1 MIIEP
6 LPLSLI
12 LLASTLAAAAAGFAL
27 RKRLGWAPDTEQT
40 HEGVRLAMGLTTTFT
55 AIVLGMVTASA
66 KETYD
71 QATSVITGMSVDMIT
86 LDRKLDNYGPE
97 AAAAR
102 AEVRTCVDRMIERLQ
117 TGDRYFEDNKRATE
131 VGTSIERMWSS
142 IQSLKPADQRQEDLR
157 DQALAIT
164 SGRVKYGPGN
174 IEQQRWAFAVKAAS
188 VPATFLIVVVA
199 WILLEFLALGLFCP
213 RSTSVF
219 VAVGF
224 AAVVVS
230 SSMFLIL
237 ELENPVTG
245 IMRVPL
251 ESLELA
257 RDLIGR

>member
-1 MIIEP
+1 
-6 LPLSLI
+6 
-12 LLASTLAAAAAGFAL
+12 
-27 RKRLGWAPDTEQT
+27 
-40 HEGVRLAMGLTTTFT
+40 
-55 AIVLGMVTASA
+55 
-66 KETYD
+66 
-71 QATSVITGMSVDMIT
+71 
-86 LDRKLDNYGPE
+86 
-97 AAAAR
+97 
-102 AEVRTCVDRMIERLQ
+102 MIERLQ
-117 TGDRYFEDNKRATE
+117 TGDRFFEDNKRATE

-142 IQSLKPADQRQEDLR
+142 IQSLKPADRRQEDLR

-219 VAVGF
+219 LAVGF
-224 AAVVVS
+224 AAMVVS

-237 ELENPVTG
+237 ELEDPVTG